1 VSIFLLI
8 TLDIYFNMKKKS
20 ALYLDDQ
27 RTPTVDPPTGYNPW
41 YIVRNYDEFKEW
53 INKHGMP
60 DYVSF
65 DHDLADEHMQD
76 YYKYQFNGIAAIN
89 YNDFKEKTGLD
100 CAKYM
105 IEYAMNNNINLPNLV
120 GVHSH
125 NPLGALNIQNLV
137 NSYKKHLDQDENA
150 YIAKIPFK
158 IK

>member
-1 VSIFLLI
+1 
-8 TLDIYFNMKKKS
+8 MKKKS

-65 DHDLADEHMQD
+65 DHDLAQEHMSD
-76 YYKYQFNGIAAIN
+76 YFKYQAHGIAAIN

-105 IEYAMNNNINLPNLV
+105 IEFAINNKVSLPRLV

-125 NPLGALNIQNLV
+125 NPAGAVNIQSLV
-137 NSYKKHLDQDENA
+137 NSYKKHCGEEENC
-150 YIAKIPFK
+150 YIAKIPFEIEK
-158 IK
+158 L

>member
-1 VSIFLLI
+1 
-8 TLDIYFNMKKKS
+8 MKKKS

-41 YIVRNYDEFKEW
+41 YIVSNYDEFKEW

>member
-1 VSIFLLI
+1 
-8 TLDIYFNMKKKS
+8 MKT

-27 RTPTVDPPTGYNPW
+27 RTPTTNPPDGYNPW
-41 YIVRNYDEFKEW
+41 NIVRNYDEFKQW
-53 INKHGMP
+53 IDENGMP

-65 DHDLADEHMQD
+65 DHDLGEEHMQD
-76 YYKYQFNGIAAIN
+76 YFKYQANGIAAIN

-105 IEYAMNNNINLPNLV
+105 IQYAIDNNVNLPHLV

-125 NPLGALNIQNLV
+125 NPMGAVNIQSLV
-137 NSYKKHLDQDENA
+137 NSYKKHCGQEENC

-158 IK
+158 II

>member
-1 VSIFLLI
+1 MENKL
-8 TLDIYFNMKKKS
+8 K

-27 RTPTVDPPTGYNPW
+27 RTPKNNPPEGYEPW
-41 YIVRNYDEFKEW
+41 YIVRNYDEFKDW
-53 INKHGMP
+53 IDKNGMP

-65 DHDLADEHMQD
+65 DHDLGEEHMQD

-89 YNDFKEKTGLD
+89 YGDFKEKTGLD

-105 IEYAMNNNINLPNLV
+105 IQYAMDNNISLPKLV

-125 NPLGALNIQNLV
+125 NPLGALNIQSLV
-137 NSYKKHLDQDENA
+137 NSYKKHCGEEENA
-150 YIAKIPFK
+150 YIAKIPFEI

>member
-1 VSIFLLI
+1 MSIFLLI

-137 NSYKKHLDQDENA
+137 NSYKKHSGQEENA

>member
-1 VSIFLLI
+1 MENKL
-8 TLDIYFNMKKKS
+8 K

-27 RTPTVDPPTGYNPW
+27 RTPKNNPPDKYEPW
-41 YIVRNYDEFKEW
+41 NIVRNYDEFKDW
-53 INKHGMP
+53 IDKNGMP

-65 DHDLADEHMQD
+65 DHDLGDEHIQD

-89 YNDFKEKTGLD
+89 YGDFKEKTGLD

-105 IEYAMNNNINLPNLV
+105 IQYAMDNNISLPKLV

-125 NPLGALNIQNLV
+125 NPLGALNIQSLV
-137 NSYKKHLDQDENA
+137 NSYKKHCSEEENA
-150 YIAKIPFK
+150 YIAKIPFEI

>member
-1 VSIFLLI
+1 MSIFLLI

-27 RTPTVDPPTGYNPW
+27 RTPTVDPPIGYNPW